1 MHSLSITIPKGIHAV
16 SKQLKSAG
24 FEAFIVGGCVRDVLR
39 GAEPKDWDVTTNATP
54 QQIQN
59 VFTHTLYNNRF
70 GTVIVREGGLE
81 IEVTPYRAEA
91 QYTDARHPDEVR
103 FGVSLE
109 EDLARR
115 DFTINAMAMDVDDT
129 KIIDPF
135 DGQKD
140 LQAKLVRAVGDPL
153 ERFTEDALRLLR
165 AMRFTAELD
174 FHIEKKTW
182 EALKKYAPAIQKVSG
197 ERVRDEIMKMVA
209 SDNPLRGFL
218 NMLETGMMEVVF
230 PELIEGRGVMQN
242 KHHIYSVLFHNL
254 LALQYCPTDDV
265 LVRFAALFHDV
276 GKPRTK
282 QGDGIDSTFH
292 AHDIVGSRM
301 VYRIMKRLRF
311 GNDEIRKVTHLV
323 RFHMFYYSIGEVT
336 DAGVRRM
343 VKRLGVEN
351 IEDFIALR
359 IGDRMGSGTQVEMP
373 KRLRILIEHMRDVQR
388 DPITVQSLALRG
400 DDLIKQLGLKPG
412 PIVGALQEA
421 LLEEVLDDPKKNT
434 PEFLL
439 EKARAWNH
447 EELLKEYIE
456 RRKKNRERAE
466 ELFHEGVDA
475 ANFMDLTGGESQEE
489 ECC

>member
-1 MHSLSITIPKGIHAV
+1 MPTPQGVKNV
-16 SKQLKSAG
+16 SQKLKAAG
-24 FEAFIVGGCVRDVLR
+24 FDAYIVGGCVRDVLR

-54 QQIQN
+54 EQIQK
-59 VFTHTLYNNRF
+59 VFDHTLYNNRF
-70 GTVIVREGGLE
+70 GTVIVRQGGLE
-81 IEVTPYRAEA
+81 IEVTPYRTEHGYA
-91 QYTDARHPDEVR
+91 DARHPDTVT

-115 DFTINAMAMDVDDT
+115 DFTINAMALDVDDK

-135 DGQKD
+135 GGKKD
-140 LQAKLVRAVGDPL
+140 LHAKMIRAVGNAS
-153 ERFTEDALRLLR
+153 ERFSEDALRLLR
-165 AMRFTAELD
+165 ALRFSAELD

-182 EALKKYAPAIQKVSG
+182 KALTTHAATIDKVSK
-197 ERVRDEIMKMVA
+197 ERVRDEVMKMVT
-209 SDNPLRGFL
+209 SDDPLRGFF
-218 NMLETGMMEVVF
+218 NMLESGMMEVLF
-230 PELIEGRGVMQN
+230 PELMEGLGVMQN

-254 LALQYCPTDDV
+254 LALQYCPTDDA
-265 LVRFAALFHDV
+265 LVRFASLFHDV

-292 AHDIVGSRM
+292 GHDIMGSRM

-323 RFHMFYYSIGEVT
+323 RYHMFYYSIGEVT

-359 IGDRMGSGTQVEMP
+359 IGDRMGSGTQIEMP
-373 KRLRILIEHMRDVQR
+373 KRLRVLIEHMRDVQR

-400 DDLIKQLGLKPG
+400 DDLIKQLNLTPG

-421 LLEEVLDDPKKNT
+421 LLEEVLDDPKVNT
-434 PEFLL
+434 SEMLL
-439 EKARAWNH
+439 AKARELDH
-447 EELLKEYIE
+447 EVLLKSYIE
-456 RRKKNRERAE
+456 RRKKNRERSQ
-466 ELFHEGVDA
+466 ELFHEGIDA
-475 ANFMDLTGGESQEE
+475 ANFMDLADADEQE